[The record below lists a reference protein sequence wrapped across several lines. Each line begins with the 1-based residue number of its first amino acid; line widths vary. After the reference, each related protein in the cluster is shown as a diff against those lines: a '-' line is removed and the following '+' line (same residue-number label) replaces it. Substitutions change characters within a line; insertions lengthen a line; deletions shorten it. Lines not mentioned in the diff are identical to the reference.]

1 MSLLDI
7 FTAFV
12 CDSIPVLNTSLSQLC
27 VSMSDSPIS
36 LQAVWG
42 LGWMVG
48 YLLMNPDVPA
58 SAADHDIVG
67 IKT

>member
-1 MSLLDI
+1 
-7 FTAFV
+7 
-12 CDSIPVLNTSLSQLC
+12 
-27 VSMSDSPIS
+27 MSDSPIS